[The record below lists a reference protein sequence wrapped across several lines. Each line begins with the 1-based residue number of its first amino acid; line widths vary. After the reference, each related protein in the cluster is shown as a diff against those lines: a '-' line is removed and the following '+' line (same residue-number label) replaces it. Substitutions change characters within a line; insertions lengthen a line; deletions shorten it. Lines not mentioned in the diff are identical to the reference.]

1 MTRPKRSSGCSVMG
15 EHRVQVPGPLPAP
28 VQARITDL
36 LETVGAFAA
45 LEFSRPALTTE
56 AGDDLDALALGINM
70 LGEEVHAAQQ
80 DLTQRVTERTRA
92 LQELTEELQ
101 AEVEERQRA
110 EEALRLATDQL
121 TEQVAELETANLEI
135 SRLTDLTTFL
145 QVCRDRTEAIRI
157 LGDVLPTL
165 FPGSCGAIYA
175 TTGQDAGH
183 RSEAWWGTDA
193 LPEEVAWDSCWGMR
207 RAKLYLTVNG
217 DGPRCTHITTEGP
230 ALAACRPL
238 TADGEVLGLLHILW
252 PGDERPVAAHSATRC
267 AQLVEAAA
275 EQISLALANLDLRA
289 ELHARSIRDP
299 LTGLYNRRYLD
310 EFLEREL
317 RRCERHGTAVT
328 LVMVDLDHFKAFN
341 DQYGHDAGDA
351 ALIRIAETLQHVARE
366 TDVVCR
372 YGGEEIAV
380 VMPATDAE
388 AARSG
393 AERMRVAVA
402 GVSHLCPE
410 GTTPPLT
417 ASFGL
422 AAAPADAAT
431 TEALISAA
439 DSALYVAKRAGRD
452 RVERADGAAG
462 T

>member
-1 MTRPKRSSGCSVMG
+1 MTRPRRSTGCSVMS
-15 EHRVQVPGPLPAP
+15 EHLVQGAEPLPAP

-45 LEFSRPALTTE
+45 LDFSRPAHTTD

-70 LGEEVHAAQQ
+70 LGEEVQAAQQ
-80 DLTQRVTERTRA
+80 DLTQRVTERTRE
-92 LQELTEELQ
+92 LQELTAELQ

-121 TEQVAELETANLEI
+121 TAQVAELETANEEI

-145 QVCRDRTEAIRI
+145 QVCRDRAEAIRI

-165 FPGSCGAIYA
+165 FPGSRGAIYA
-175 TTGQDAGH
+175 TTGQGAGR
-183 RSEAWWGTDA
+183 RSGAWWGTDA

-207 RAKLYLTVNG
+207 RAKLYLTVDS
-217 DGPRCTHITTEGP
+217 DGPRCTHIETEEP

-252 PGDERPVAAHSATRC
+252 PGDERPVAAHSTTRC

-310 EFLEREL
+310 ESLGQEL
-317 RRCERHGTAVT
+317 RRCDRHGTPVT
-328 LVMVDLDHFKAFN
+328 LVMVDLDHFKDFN
-341 DQYGHDAGDA
+341 DQYGHDEGDA
-351 ALIRIAETLQHVARE
+351 ALIRVAETLQSVARE

-372 YGGEEIAV
+372 YGGEELAV
-380 VMPATDAE
+380 VMPATDA
-388 AARSG
+388 AAATAG
-393 AERMRVAVA
+393 AERMRLAVA
-402 GVSHLCPE
+402 DLSHPCPE

-422 AAAPADAAT
+422 AAAPLDAQT
-431 TEALISAA
+431 PETLIGAA
-439 DSALYVAKRAGRD
+439 DSALYAAKRAGRD
-452 RVERADGAAG
+452 RVERADGATG